1 MKWMLRSGRLWATAT
16 PLLTPV
22 FRSRCGECSHSIKI
36 AIFVNFAGYGCR
48 AVLQHS
54 WGAIDATRLSFAG
67 IMQAKIFD
75 LNIIFES
82 SNYLWNLSPIYE
94 TFHRRAASFAS
105 QINIMISLF
114 WPPVSKPP
122 HPALSLK
129 KLFMIALAD
138 APGRQVTP
146 INLSLK
152 LHNHSGSIRYVHWFS
167 LHQFFSA
174 PSPLLFPNLFISVYH
189 ILYFHIFFLFI
200 SFHNFDLALRS
211 IWGISEFQSS
221 GSDLQVWWE
230 KLKNHAS
237 LEDTVDR

>member
-1 MKWMLRSGRLWATAT
+1 MGGIGQ
-16 PLLTPV
+16 
-22 FRSRCGECSHSIKI
+22 CC
-36 AIFVNFAGYGCR
+36 NY
-48 AVLQHS
+48 S

-129 KLFMIALAD
+129 KLLMIALAD

-152 LHNHSGSIRYVHWFS
+152 LHNHPGSIRYVHWFS

-174 PSPLLFPNLFISVYH
+174 PSPDFCSWICLSYFIFSYMFPFHLFSQLWFGLAVHLRHFWVP
-189 ILYFHIFFLFI
+189 ILWIRPAGLVRKI
-200 SFHNFDLALRS
+200 EESCVPGRTTLRS
-211 IWGISEFQSS
+211 FWG
-221 GSDLQVWWE
+221 
-230 KLKNHAS
+230 K
-237 LEDTVDR
+237 DTVDR